1 MPFRPEEEEPKLTIK
16 LTNTER
22 VTDLTEAQAGEG
34 NAINDAVA
42 VRFESDDFTSEIKTK
57 IGQYLETELR
67 EEANQSQARIENR
80 PPRPEVLVGHD
91 PNATSEAGPDS
102 YIANQ
107 PQTIKTAF
115 NTTGISGQFKF
126 DVSVKRGEST
136 ADSNE
141 DPEANVLRTRLGMYS
156 NVNEQNNN
164 SILSKAVENLI
175 DRNARFSP
183 KEDAT
188 PYIVSNNPA
197 EESAGTRSHVFY
209 KSLGSHPG
217 DDFTLPSDS
226 AAENQAEVTIEQ
238 LRDLGL
244 RLLLQASGETFIPE
258 NTSTEQITLA
268 RGVANLTPG
277 LGRLG
282 VRQNFSRFT
291 ATELLNKVNPDAQK
305 AKVDID
311 LAGSGNASYG
321 NVNNPLVPFAAISSS
336 TSSIIVGSLLIMTVS
351 AIIQGLA
358 ETFSVGS
365 SNLSNPIGGT
375 TDPSLDEGVDIN
387 ANRRRR
393 LGSFLPVADQQGSPG
408 AQITGAFNNLTGY
421 QNLLFDTKP
430 FRYNDCIARGLQI
443 FFGIQTSGTAG
454 QIVGGTITGAA
465 SSVITAPG
473 YWNTILRSI
482 IKGITDP
489 ILSISNGIANLGGTK
504 IDASALQRTAY
515 DIDQLIGPDG
525 DPEALL
531 GIITLIKESRILKV
545 MNIIASIG
553 RIDLSTN
560 ANASNNNVNISKI
573 DSIADTTTVS
583 IGTDGDVG
591 VGPSRINPA
600 ALVKKNRLS
609 DRVKEAG
616 GIPGAL
622 AWGTSTLPSLY
633 LQSTNLIVAE
643 ELFTGET
650 VGTTAIKQQLRKDM
664 AAPTTNGRLD
674 PALVRQIEDEL
685 ESYYVPFYFHDLRTN
700 EIIALHSFIE
710 SMSDSFN
717 AEYAETAGYGRIGNV
732 YTYKNTTRSISISFK
747 IIATNKDD
755 FDQMWYKINKILMF
769 CFPQYTSGRPVSFE
783 NTTGTYNF
791 VQPFS
796 QLPSSSPI
804 IRLRIGDVFKT
815 NYSDFDLARLH
826 GLGERF
832 KTPSISSESGTNL
845 NEDARRR
852 LEDKV
857 RDIVS
862 RYKKFEFQEG
872 DKLILNRDIEAPTNL
887 FVPETEFNGIRISI
901 AGSSETIAAAGIPTS
916 NAGDVSTVAGVVET
930 PTTDARR
937 NMNVALSS
945 GETLTIA
952 GRIAPKIYRVT
963 RQDASGDM
971 TNIVMDFSGLTD
983 ASLISPDKEYVYSQA
998 KLQTNITAADLAN
1011 VTEQIKTEVANFFD
1025 PNAGGDEANANPI
1038 FKAFNSVKGE
1048 GIPGVVKSINFDWN
1062 NAIWETEALNSKA
1075 PRWVTVQ
1082 MEFAPIFEIN
1092 PGLDAN
1098 GEMIGAIYNV
1108 GSIMQKLKQ
1117 SRERGNEQGKRIR
1130 YVKRQLDAKT
1140 RFEDS

>member
-22 VTDLTEAQAGEG
+22 VADLTDAQAGEG
-34 NAINDAVA
+34 SLINDTAA
-42 VRFESDDFTSEIKTK
+42 VRFESDDFTADVKTK

-67 EEANQSQARIENR
+67 EEANQSQARITNR
-80 PPRPEVLVGHD
+80 PPRPEVLTGHD
-91 PNATSEAGPDS
+91 PNAVSEGGPDS
-102 YIANQ
+102 YIRNQ
-107 PQTIKTAF
+107 PQSTRTAF
-115 NTTGISGQFKF
+115 NTTGNSGQFKF

-136 ADSNE
+136 SDTNE

-156 NVNEQNNN
+156 NVNNQGNN
-164 SILSKAVENLI
+164 SLLTKAVENLV

-183 KEDAT
+183 KEGAT
-188 PYIVSNNPA
+188 PYVISNNP
-197 EESAGTRSHVFY
+197 EEDTAGTRSHVFY
-209 KSLGSHPG
+209 GSLGSHPSE
-217 DDFTLPSDS
+217 DFTLPSDGI
-226 AAENQAEVTIEQ
+226 AENQSEVTIQQ
-238 LRDLGL
+238 LRDMGL
-244 RLLLQASGETFIPE
+244 RLLLQASGEVFIPE
-258 NTSTEQITLA
+258 NTTTEQVTLA
-268 RGVANLTPG
+268 RGVVNLTPG

-282 VRQNFSRFT
+282 LRQNFSRFT

-305 AKVDID
+305 AKVNID
-311 LAGSGNASYG
+311 LAGEGNASYG

-336 TSSIIVGSLLIMTVS
+336 TSSIVVGSLLIITIS

-358 ETFSVGS
+358 EIFSVGS

-375 TDPSLDEGVDIN
+375 TDPSLDEGVDII

-393 LGSFLPVADQQGSPG
+393 LGSFLPMADQQGSPG
-408 AQITGAFNNLTGY
+408 AQFLGAINSLTGY
-421 QNLLFDTKP
+421 QNLLLDTKP

-443 FFGIQTSGTAG
+443 FFGIQTSGAAE
-454 QIVGGTITGAA
+454 QIVGGSIVGAA
-465 SSVITAPG
+465 SSVVTAPG

-489 ILSISNGIANLGGTK
+489 VLSISNGIANLGGSK
-504 IDASALQRTAY
+504 IDSATLQRTAY

-531 GIITLIKESRILKV
+531 GIVTMIKESRLLKV
-545 MNIIASIG
+545 MNIIANIG
-553 RIDLSTN
+553 KIDLSTN
-560 ANASNNNVNISKI
+560 ANVSNINVNISKI
-573 DSIADTTTVS
+573 DSINDITTVS
-583 IGTDGDVG
+583 IGTDGDLG
-591 VGPSRINPA
+591 TGPSRINPA
-600 ALVKKNRLS
+600 ALVKKSRLS
-609 DRVKEAG
+609 DRVKDAG

-633 LQSTNLIVAE
+633 LQSTNLIVTE
-643 ELFTGET
+643 ELFSGET
-650 VGTTAIKQQLRKDM
+650 IGTTAIKQQLRKDM
-664 AAPTTNGRLD
+664 APPTSTGRLD
-674 PALVRQIEDEL
+674 QALVKQIEDEL

-700 EIIALHSFIE
+700 EIVAFHSFIE
-710 SMSDSFN
+710 NMSDSFN
-717 AEYAETAGYGRIGNV
+717 ADYSETQGYGRIGNV

-783 NTTGTYNF
+783 NTSNGTYNF

-832 KTPSISSESGTNL
+832 KTPSMSSENGTSL

-857 RDIVS
+857 RDIAG
-862 RYKKFEFQEG
+862 RYERFEFQEG
-872 DKLILNRDIEAPTNL
+872 DRLVLNRTIEAPTNL
-887 FVPETEFNGIRISI
+887 FVSETEFNGIKLSA
-901 AGSSETIAAAGIPTS
+901 AGASETIASAGPS
-916 NAGDVSTVAGVVET
+916 AGAGGDISRTAGVSDT
-930 PTTDARR
+930 PPGDARR
-937 NMNVALSS
+937 NMNISLSA
-945 GETLTIA
+945 GEVLTIA
-952 GRIAPKIYRVT
+952 GRIGPKIYRVN
-963 RQDASGDM
+963 RQDASGD
-971 TNIVMDFSGLTD
+971 TVNIVIDFSGITD
-983 ASLISPDKEYVYSQA
+983 SSMFSPDKDYIYSQA
-998 KLQTNITAADLAN
+998 KLQTNVTAADLAN
-1011 VTEQIKTEVANFFD
+1011 VSEEITTEVANFFN
-1025 PNAGGDEANANPI
+1025 PNAGDEANSNPI

-1048 GIPGVVKSINFDWN
+1048 GIPGVIKSLNLDWN
-1062 NAIWETEALNSKA
+1062 GAIWETEALNSKA

-1092 PGLDAN
+1092 PGLDSN

-1117 SRERGNEQGKRIR
+1117 SRERGSEEGKRIR
-1130 YVKRQLDAKT
+1130 YVKRQQDAKT